1 MREGITVPEK
11 AVLHEQFEAVG
22 TLRTGAPAERPLSG
36 AAADHVEGLSHHLP
50 FLLAGEV
57 ARDLMVIAVTGD
69 LVAAADDGLDRVR
82 EPLGDRAAGEKSRL
96 DLLFLEDPQDAPD
109 RRVRPVLALGIF
121 LVVARSVG
129 QRPHVLAALEI
140 EG

>member
-11 AVLHEQFEAVG
+11 AVLHEQFEAVE

-69 LVAAADDGLDRVR
+69 LVAAADDGLDRLR
-82 EPLGDRAAGEKSRL
+82 EP
-96 DLLFLEDPQDAPD
+96 
-109 RRVRPVLALGIF
+109 
-121 LVVARSVG
+121 
-129 QRPHVLAALEI
+129 PHVLAALEI
-140 EG
+140 EGERDRHPRIVRPAEAALMMMRLQHDYQTPFAFAESLN